1 MRHLTWVILSFV
13 VTAFLVIIVM
23 SSAVASGITRFGW
36 VDASPWGL
44 SWLPP
49 ISTLVALLSG
59 IVTFLVLIRNR
70 EVMMFT
76 DEVVGELARVTW
88 PTRDETVRASV
99 VVIFTTI
106 FSASLLAAYDFLWK
120 NVADYFLFTGGTGS

>member
-23 SSAVASGITRFGW
+23 SSAVASAITRFGW

-44 SWLPP
+44 GWLPP
-49 ISTLVALLSG
+49 ISTLVALATG
-59 IVTFLVLIRNR
+59 IVTFVVLIRNR